1 MQDGAYTRTNPAVRL
16 NLRVVLAANFSDY
29 AEGLK
34 FLSAALAFFQR
45 RNVLTP
51 QTSPALDA
59 QLDKVIVEL
68 ETVETQEWSYLWG
81 MLGTKCLPAV
91 VYKVRMLTLQEVP
104 DGQARPAISA
114 TDQQARP

>member
-1 MQDGAYTRTNPAVRL
+1 M
-16 NLRVVLAANFSDY
+16 
-29 AEGLK
+29 
-34 FLSAALAFFQR
+34 
-45 RNVLTP
+45 LTA
-51 QTSPALDA
+51 QNTPALDA
-59 QLDKVIVEL
+59 RLDRVIIEL

-114 TDQQARP
+114 TAQQATS